1 MTINAHPFD
10 YDLFVIGAGSGGV
23 RAARISAGHGARVAI
38 AEEYRVGGTCVIRG
52 CVPKKLLT
60 YASHYGEEI
69 EDAAAYGW
77 TVPGPARFDWG
88 ALIAAKDREIDR
100 LNGLYIKGLETAGVT
115 LIEGRAVLRDA
126 HTIEVTGRIVTAAH
140 ILIATGATPEIPDIP
155 GAEHAITSNE
165 AFHLG
170 ALPKRV
176 VVVGAG
182 YIAVEFAGIFHGLG
196 SETTIVHRRGQ
207 LLRGFDDDIARHL
220 GDEYARK
227 GIGLHFNASPTAI
240 DKTPLGLTLHLSDGK
255 AIETD
260 VVMFATGRRPHTRG
274 LGLEA
279 AGVEAGPKGEIPVDL
294 YSRTNVPNIYA
305 VGDVTDRLAL
315 TPVAIKEGHAFADTV
330 FGGRPALADHNDVPT
345 AVFSQPPI
353 GTVGLTEAEAAARFG
368 TIDVYEA
375 GFRPMKHTLTGRATR
390 TYMKLLVEPRS
401 DRVVGAH
408 LIGDDTPEIIQALGI
423 AVKMGATKSQF
434 DRTVAVHPTAAEEL
448 VLMRTRARSVKAE
461 VAAE

>member
-1 MTINAHPFD
+1 MTIHAHPFD
-10 YDLFVIGAGSGGV
+10 HDLFVIGAGSGGV

-52 CVPKKLLT
+52 CVPKKLLS
-60 YASHYGEEI
+60 YASHYGEDI

-77 TVPGPARFDWG
+77 SVTGPVTFDWG
-88 ALIAAKDREIDR
+88 ALIAAKDKEIDR
-100 LNGLYIKGLETAGVT
+100 LNGLYLKGLETAGVT
-115 LIEGRAVLRDA
+115 LIEGRARLVDA
-126 HTIEVTGRIVTAAH
+126 HTVEVAGQTVTAAH
-140 ILIATGATPEIPDIP
+140 ILVATGATPEIPDIP

-170 ALPKRV
+170 ELPKRV

-196 SETTIVHRRGQ
+196 SHVTIVHRRGQ

-227 GIGLHFNASPTAI
+227 GIHLHFNASPTAI
-240 DKTPLGLTLHLSDGK
+240 DRTPLGLVLHLSDGTSVE
-255 AIETD
+255 AD
-260 VVMFATGRRPHTRG
+260 AVMFATGRRPNTKG
-274 LGLEA
+274 LGLET
-279 AGVEAGPKGEIPVDL
+279 AGVVLGSKGEVKVDL
-294 YSRTNVPNIYA
+294 YSRSNVPNIYA
-305 VGDVTDRLAL
+305 VGDVTDRMAL

-330 FGGRPALADHNDVPT
+330 FGGRPGVADHNDVPT
-345 AVFSQPPI
+345 AVFSQPAI
-353 GTVGLTEAEAAARFG
+353 GTVGLTEAQAAARFG
-368 TIDVYEA
+368 TVDIYEA

-390 TYMKLLVEPRS
+390 TYMKLIVEPRS

-423 AVKMGATKSQF
+423 AVKMGATKAQF

-448 VLMRTRARSVKAE
+448 VLMRTRARIAKAE
-461 VAAE
+461 AVAS